1 VTREKAPKKGF
12 QGQVFILF
20 ILIAAVIFLPTTI
33 FLALA
38 LLPTFVAAIADR
50 SKRKYKA
57 LTVGA
62 MNLAGC
68 MPFMISLWTK
78 GQTING
84 AIDLI
89 TNPQTFVVVWM
100 AAAVGYLIDWAM
112 SGIVMTMMMQRSAG
126 RLKEIQKRQAELV
139 QRWGDEVSGDI
150 PLDRFGFRIEKPDD
164 DDMDDDVAR
173 EKKEK
178 AAKNM
183 KKNR

>member
-1 VTREKAPKKGF
+1 MSKEKAPKKGF
-12 QGQVFILF
+12 QGQVFGLF
-20 ILIAAVIFLPTTI
+20 LLVAAGIFLPTTI

-38 LLPTFVAAIADR
+38 MLPTLVAAIADR

-68 MPFMISLWTK
+68 MPFLISLWTK
-78 GQTING
+78 GQTISG
-84 AIDLI
+84 AVNLI

-150 PLDRFGFRIEKPDD
+150 PLDRYGFRIEKPED
-164 DDMDDDVAR
+164 DDMDDDLAR
-173 EKKEK
+173 DKKEK
-178 AAKNM
+178 AAKNI